1 MPTNA
6 KQLVTDAKTRMRH
19 SVDTVLRELQ
29 TMRTGRASVSML
41 DTIRV
46 DYYGTPTPLNQVG
59 NQAVPDPTLIT
70 LQPWDPSLV
79 PAIEKAMT
87 LLGYRPTVSLESGV
101 SQAIAWYR
109 ENYDAVA
116 GKK

>member
-1 MPTNA
+1 MFKPHPGPE
-6 KQLVTDAKTRMRH
+6 VE
-19 SVDTVLRELQ
+19 LR
-29 TMRTGRASVSML
+29 
-41 DTIRV
+41 
-46 DYYGTPTPLNQVG
+46 
-59 NQAVPDPTLIT
+59 
-70 LQPWDPSLV
+70 V

-87 LLGYRPTVSLESGV
+87 LLDYRPTVSLEAGV